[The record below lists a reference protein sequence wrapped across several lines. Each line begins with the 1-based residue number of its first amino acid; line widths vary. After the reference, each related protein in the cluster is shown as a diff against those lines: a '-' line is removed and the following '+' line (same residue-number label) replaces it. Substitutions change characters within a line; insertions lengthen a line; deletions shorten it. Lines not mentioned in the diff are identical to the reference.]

1 MKLRKKNPLDL
12 VKFSKAC
19 VGPKLLKYEAL
30 TPLGCEDYRAGA
42 SKRVSLL
49 GDSFGEPIYLE
60 FSFKLIIFVVFPK
73 FSSIRFGFL

>member
-1 MKLRKKNPLDL
+1 MKVREKKNPLI
-12 VKFSKAC
+12 KFSKAC

-49 GDSFGEPIYLE
+49 GGSFGEPIYLE
-60 FSFKLIIFVVFPK
+60 FSFKLIIFGK
-73 FSSIRFGFL
+73 FSSSRFESL